1 MSLVEN
7 ITNDMKQ
14 AMKARA
20 ELQLSVLRMLLAAL
34 KNKKI
39 ELKSADELTDEQ
51 AVQVVKS
58 EIKKRRDAITSY
70 TAGKRDDLANKEK
83 SELSVLEQYMPA
95 QMSKVEI
102 ESVVKEIVS
111 QMEDVKPSDF
121 GRVMGQVMGRTKG
134 QADGTVVSEA
144 VKKVLHG

>member
-14 AMKARA
+14 AMKARD